1 MEQIGL
7 LGLNKTVEPKDVDLQ
22 LIELSHW
29 WEIKEKD
36 FKELMIN
43 KARANNM
50 SLEEQVDEQYN
61 LYQNEMM
68 VKGATH
74 ATKFSLKD
82 SSDAANP

>member
-1 MEQIGL
+1 MEQVGL
-7 LGLNKTVEPKDVDLQ
+7 FGLDKTVEPRDVELQ
-22 LIELSHW
+22 LIELSQW

-82 SSDAANP
+82 PNDATNP